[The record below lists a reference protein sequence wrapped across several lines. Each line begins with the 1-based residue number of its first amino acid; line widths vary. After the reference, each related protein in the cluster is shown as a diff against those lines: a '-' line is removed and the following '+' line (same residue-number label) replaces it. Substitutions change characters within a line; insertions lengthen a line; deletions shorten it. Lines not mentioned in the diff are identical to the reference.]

1 MKSTENLFDNF
12 PATDTTAW
20 ERAAREELQGEDPWK
35 KLTRS
40 YQGLSIRPL
49 YGPNE
54 SSGIDF
60 KLNVARESTRGPRTW
75 FNCPRVTVNDPV
87 EANAT
92 ALEHLQ
98 QGADGIFFELNEPIR
113 FAQLLKNIEWP
124 FCALNFLV
132 KGHEAAHQEAIL
144 EHLGKQK
151 GATLGIWYGTSLK
164 VLPAH
169 HPSFRFAGHSIA
181 APGTPD
187 EIAAA
192 LESVLR
198 QLGPS
203 FKSRSADVGFRIEI
217 GTDFF
222 VEAAKLRAIRA
233 AWQRIVRHM
242 EAPDSYLF
250 IHACSPAWTQ
260 EAYQP
265 HGNMLKATTAAMAS
279 ILGGCDLLTLDAED
293 STQPMMSRVARNV
306 SHILREESH
315 FSKVA
320 DPLAGAYL
328 IENLTYQLTEQ
339 IWSKFQAN
347 HSA

>member
-1 MKSTENLFDNF
+1 MKSTEKLFDNF
-12 PATDTTAW
+12 TATDTTAW
-20 ERAAREELQGEDPWK
+20 EKAAREELQGEDPWK

-40 YQGLSIRPL
+40 YQGFSIRPL

-60 KLNVARESTRGPRTW
+60 KLNAALESTRGARTW
-75 FNCPRVTVNDPV
+75 YNCPRVTVNDPV
-87 EANAT
+87 EANAS

-113 FAQLLKNIEWP
+113 FAQLLRNIEWP

-132 KGHEAAHQEAIL
+132 KDHENAHQEAIL

-151 GATLGIWYGTSLK
+151 GTTLGIWYGTSTNI
-164 VLPAH
+164 LPS
-169 HPSFRFAGHSIA
+169 HPSFRWIGRSIA
-181 APGTPD
+181 SPGTAD

-192 LESVLR
+192 LESVVR

-203 FKSRSADVGFRIEI
+203 FKSRSADFGFRIEI

-233 AWQRIVRHM
+233 AWQLILRRM
-242 EAPDSYLF
+242 EAPDSSLF

-293 STQPMMSRVARNV
+293 STQSMMSRVARNV

-320 DPLAGAYL
+320 DPLSGSYL
-328 IENLTYQLTEQ
+328 VENLTQQLTEQ

>member
-1 MKSTENLFDNF
+1 MFDNF
-12 PATDTTAW
+12 PPADATAW
-20 ERAAREELQGEDPWK
+20 EKAAREELQGEDPWK

-40 YQGLSIRPL
+40 HQGISIRPI
-49 YGPNE
+49 YWPNE
-54 SSGIDF
+54 SSGNDF
-60 KLNVARESTRGPRTW
+60 KLNAAQGSTRGPRTW
-75 FNCPRVTVNDPV
+75 YNCPRVTVSDPA
-87 EANAT
+87 EANAA

-98 QGADGIFFELNEPIR
+98 QGADGIFFELGEPVNISR
-113 FAQLLKNIEWP
+113 LLKNIEWP

-132 KGHEAAHQEAIL
+132 KDHEAAHQEAML

-151 GATLGIWYGTSLK
+151 GPTLGIWYGASAN
-164 VLPAH
+164 VRPS
-169 HPSFRFAGHSIA
+169 HPSFRFAGHTIA
-181 APGTPD
+181 SPGTPD

-192 LESVLR
+192 IGNVLQ

-203 FKSRSADVGFRIEI
+203 FKSHVAEVGFRIDV

-233 AWQRIVRHM
+233 AWRLVLRQLG
-242 EAPDSYLF
+242 APETHLL
-250 IHACSPAWTQ
+250 IHACSPAWTT

-279 ILGGCDLLTLDAED
+279 VLGGCDLLTLDAED
-293 STQPMMSRVARNV
+293 SIHAMMLRVARNV

-328 IENLTYQLTEQ
+328 VESLTQQFTEH
-339 IWSKFQAN
+339 IWNKVRSN
-347 HSA
+347 IPS